1 MKYQN
6 EQFIEIYEKC
16 DILLKS
22 NWLESFS
29 YSPLDIMATYGYVII
44 VSNEG
49 NQEYVKDG

>member
-6 EQFIEIYEKC
+6 EHIIEIYKKC

-22 NWLESFS
+22 SWLESFS
-29 YSPLDIMATYGYVII
+29 YPTLEMMVTDGYAII

-49 NQEYVKDG
+49 NQEYLKDG